1 MLTYNQFY
9 VIQSYE
15 FYVLEER
22 NVFLSLYE
30 TEIRYNRGN
39 NYINIKILYLV
50 LFRVNDNSDLKKNTA
65 R

>member
-30 TEIRYNRGN
+30 TEIRYNCGN